1 MPIELK
7 DRNKFIEISGRASEC
22 RVVKDEK
29 KGIAKVKAR
38 TKRYLYTIKIPLNE
52 LTDFLKKLRCSK
64 IVEISKGGVRKEIS
78 VSGGT

>member
-1 MPIELK
+1 MPIEIDPKKRDL
-7 DRNKFIEISGRASEC
+7 FIEISARAIEC

-52 LTDFLKKLRCSK
+52 LNDFLKQLKCKK
-64 IVEISKGGVRKEIS
+64 IVEILKGGVKKEITPS
-78 VSGGT
+78 